1 MLVTQSRG
9 HSSKKHRLLPPSAP
23 SSTIRAGFHQPTG
36 DRIPQTWPSSPRSEQ
51 EGFFHSTVVT
61 QAFGETVPNFP
72 PPLPAPCCHSGPGQS
87 LGEGAWSCFFLAGEV
102 RATLEDAE
110 EGGQG
115 MQNYHR
121 RSREASEGN
130 PKRVGW
136 DGGEDFCSCFWTN
149 QEHRGVSGHRCLQ
162 LRCRHG
168 NGWFCR

>member
-87 LGEGAWSCFFLAGEV
+87 LGEGAWSCFFWLGRSGLLWRMLKKEDKECRIITGGHGKPARGIQRGSDGMAG
-102 RATLEDAE
+102 RIFAAAFGQTKST
-110 EGGQG
+110 EGCQG
-115 MQNYHR
+115 TGAF
-121 RSREASEGN
+121 S
-130 PKRVGW
+130 
-136 DGGEDFCSCFWTN
+136 
-149 QEHRGVSGHRCLQ
+149 
-162 LRCRHG
+162 
-168 NGWFCR
+168 